1 MLHYLPQQRRHDV
14 SSIRISVSL
23 GRISLE
29 VVGQISAL
37 IHWDR
42 VEVIN
47 AESDGFLPDF
57 GLLVAY
63 LRNLL
68 TELR

>member
-1 MLHYLPQQRRHDV
+1 M
-14 SSIRISVSL
+14 SL